1 MASKPFFYYKE
12 TNMLEILKLML
23 NKQDDEDIDELLFT
37 LISWCKDD
45 AVTYCNLQEY
55 DEKLDNI
62 VVQMVIERY
71 NMIGAE
77 GTKNQ
82 SSSGIRQSYFP
93 FYSGKVT
100 NMLNKHRKVKT
111 V

>member
-1 MASKPFFYYKE
+1 
-12 TNMLEILKLML
+12 MLEKIKLL
-23 NKQDDEDIDELLFT
+23 LSKSDDSIDELLFT

-45 AVTYCNLQEY
+45 ATTYCNLDEY
-55 DEKLDNI
+55 DSKLDNI
-62 VVQMVIERY
+62 VIQMVIERY
-71 NMIGAE
+71 NMIGSE

-82 SSSGIRQSYFP
+82 SSSGVRQSYHS

-100 NMLNKHRKVKT
+100 QMLNKHRKVKT